1 MIGTE
6 KERNG
11 RANGRLEEIIQ
22 NQHKESNKT
31 CKQFKRYRRQNLS
44 LQHLQQELPKEQ
56 TELMESE

>member
-6 KERNG
+6 KGRNG

-31 CKQFKRYRRQNLS
+31 CK
-44 LQHLQQELPKEQ
+44 
-56 TELMESE
+56 